1 MQIMTTYQ
9 KLSIVV
15 AMLIAMVSSYTI
27 GYRHA
32 LSIAHREVITAG
44 YAEYNPLTGKCEL
57 RKEADIVMA
66 ATVLGR
72 VK

>member
-1 MQIMTTYQ
+1 MTTYQ

-15 AMLIAMVSSYTI
+15 AMLIAMVSSYMV

-32 LSIAHREVITAG
+32 LSVAHHEVIAAG
-44 YAEYNPLTGKCEL
+44 YAEHNPLTGKCEL
-57 RKEADIVMA
+57 RKEADIVMS

>member
-1 MQIMTTYQ
+1 MTTYQ
-9 KLSIVV
+9 KLTIVV
-15 AMLIAMVSSYTI
+15 AMLISMVSSYTI
-27 GYRHA
+27 GYRQA
-32 LSIAHREVITAG
+32 LNVAHREVVAAG